1 MLDALRLENFKA
13 FKAQEIQ
20 LRPLTLLTGL
30 NGMGKS
36 SVLQALLLLRQSYQ
50 GQMLGKIV
58 SKAALMLNGEYI
70 QLGTGRDLL
79 FDNADSN
86 EIVIALKFDRVKQIT
101 WRFAYDRQ
109 TDILS
114 HGRQIKGSDG
124 AHIYQTSLFTAMF
137 HYLQAER
144 IGPRTSFAM
153 ADTMV
158 RQHRQLGK
166 QGEYAAHFL
175 DVYQRQSVERQLHY
189 PGTLPEKA
197 TDHDTL
203 LNQVM
208 AWLSNVSPGTVI
220 QVESYADMDLV
231 QLAFGFERPDTV
243 GNARYYRSTNVGFG
257 ITYTLPVL
265 LALLS
270 AKPGALILL
279 ENPEAHLH
287 PRGQAQIGNLLARA
301 ASAGIQVI
309 VETHSDHILN
319 GIRIAAREGIV
330 NPKDVAIHF
339 FQRPQNDSE
348 LLGVEVVTPQLDA
361 DGRIDYWPEN
371 FFDEYRKNLRS
382 LL

>member
-1 MLDALRLENFKA
+1 MLDALQLENFKA

-50 GQMLGKIV
+50 GQLLGQT
-58 SKAALMLNGEYI
+58 ARPALMLNGEYV

-79 FDNADSN
+79 FDNAETN
-86 EIVIALKFDRVKQIT
+86 EITISLNFDGAKRIS
-101 WRFAYDRQ
+101 WHFAYDRQ

-114 HGRQIKGSDG
+114 HGKQIKGSDG
-124 AHIYQTSLFTAMF
+124 AHIYNTSLFMPTF

-158 RQHRQLGK
+158 RQQHQMGK

-175 DVYQRQSVERQLHY
+175 DVYQGQSVERRLHY
-189 PGTLPEKA
+189 PGTLPEKVTA
-197 TDHDTL
+197 QDTL

-220 QVESYADMDLV
+220 QVESYATMDLV
-231 QLAFGFERPDTV
+231 RLAFGFERPDTV
-243 GNARYYRSTNVGFG
+243 GNTRYYRSTNVGFG

-270 AKPGALILL
+270 SSPGALILL

-287 PRGQAQIGNLLARA
+287 PRGQSQIGNLLARA
-301 ASAGIQVI
+301 ASIGIQVI

-319 GIRIAAREGIV
+319 GIRLAAREGIV

-348 LLGVEVVTPQLDA
+348 LLGVEIVTPQLDA